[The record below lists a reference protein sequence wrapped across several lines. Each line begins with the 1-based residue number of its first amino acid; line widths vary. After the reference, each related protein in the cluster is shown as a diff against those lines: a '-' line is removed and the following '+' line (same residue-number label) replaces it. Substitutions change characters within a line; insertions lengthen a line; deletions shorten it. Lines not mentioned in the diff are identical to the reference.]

1 MTDFHFPG
9 PRRLRWLLL
18 ILVSGLLL
26 TELGVWQQRSA
37 QTMQAQQALLQQ
49 ASHLRVTLE
58 SSLNHPLQLSQ
69 ALVAYVQARRG
80 EVQQAELDFLLPNLL
95 GQSSFI
101 RNMGLAPDNR
111 LRWVYPAA
119 GNEQAIGLYYPDL
132 PGQWPQIADMIARRQ
147 PQLTGP
153 LPLAQGGRGLI
164 YRIPVF
170 LPDGRYWGI
179 VSTVLNANAVWQFFQ
194 QQAQQLGLQAELHFP
209 LPAAEWPQ
217 TSVAASSQRPPLQ
230 LVVRVAGSDW
240 LLQVQAQPAAA
251 EQRHWLRLFGYS
263 LSLLLAGLTYLLL
276 RAQQRRL
283 QASQLSRQHEAYYRT
298 VLEHVDDV
306 ILVVDDTQQVQTA
319 NQAAAALSGFDLHA
333 LQGMPL
339 AQLLPGGR
347 QQDEQSRQGQLL
359 NAAQQLV
366 DVEWRQTEV
375 QLGTQVL
382 TLMVLR
388 DVTERNR
395 VDRLKSEFISTVS
408 HELRTPL
415 TAIHAALSL
424 VRSTATLSNPQS
436 ADTRQQLLDVAVA
449 NTGQLMLLVNDI
461 LDIERLQS
469 GKLTVRC
476 CPLPVAAELAEAV
489 RRHQPLLA
497 EKSLTLVQQYQ
508 LPADFCLALD
518 QTRFQQVL
526 ANLLANAIR
535 FSPLA
540 GTIRLSAELIRA
552 TEQVPATG
560 QSVLQISLS
569 DTGPGVPAAFVP
581 ALFEQFSQADS
592 SDSRSQQGSGLGLAI
607 CRQLLALMGGHIRY
621 QDAPAGG
628 ACFIIE
634 FIC

>member
-58 SSLNHPLQLSQ
+58 SSMNHPLQLSQ

-95 GQSSFI
+95 GQSHFI

-132 PGQWPQIADMIARRQ
+132 PEQWPQIADMIARRQ
-147 PQLTGP
+147 PLLAGP

-209 LPAAEWPQ
+209 SSAAEWSQ
-217 TSVAASSQRPPLQ
+217 TSVAGSSQRPPLQ

-251 EQRHWLRLFGYS
+251 DQRHWLRLFGYS

-298 VLEHVDDV
+298 VLEHVDDA

-347 QQDEQSRQGQLL
+347 QQDDQSRQGQLL

-395 VDRLKSEFISTVS
+395 VDRLKTEFISTVS

-526 ANLLANAIR
+526 ANLLANAVR
-535 FSPLA
+535 FSPPA

-552 TEQVPATG
+552 TEQAPATG

-581 ALFEQFSQADS
+581 ALFEKFSQADS

-607 CRQLLALMGGHIRY
+607 CRQLLALMGGQIRY